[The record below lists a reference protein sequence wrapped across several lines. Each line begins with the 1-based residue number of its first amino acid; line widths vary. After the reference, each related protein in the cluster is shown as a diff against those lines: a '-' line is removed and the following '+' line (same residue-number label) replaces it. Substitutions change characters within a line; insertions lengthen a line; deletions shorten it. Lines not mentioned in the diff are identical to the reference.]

1 MINEKDALRLYIRKA
16 IRLYKENK
24 KQQELLEEQKF
35 RQLIRGLILKEK
47 AEEQPKH
54 DSTGIN
60 VLEDLLKKIIPQLQT
75 DYKTLTTDKSQ
86 RDSFRAHI
94 LNAVQNILSPE
105 LMYALSNEEAATL
118 KEATIKVEDP
128 DMSKFID
135 IEDKPEEE
143 EEISPAEQFSKGL
156 EDQNLD
162 STGRNMAMDS
172 FKKMENQVVDAYELL
187 DNEKDRSLFYDYL
200 ITNLKLYFDKFEEE
214 MNPTVTEPTTPEY
227 EEEKKRKSAED
238 TGSAESPTTSNKKS
252 SKESAGSEGSTP
264 DFGIDTMI

>member
-1 MINEKDALRLYIRKA
+1 MTETDALRLYIRKA

-24 KQQELLEEQKF
+24 QKQELLEEQKF

-47 AEEQPKH
+47 ADEQPKH

-75 DYKTLTTDKSQ
+75 DYKTLTTDQSQ
-86 RDSFRAHI
+86 RQSFRAHI
-94 LNAVQNILSPE
+94 LNAVQNVLSPE
-105 LMYALSNEEAATL
+105 LMYALSDAEAKSL
-118 KEATIKVEDP
+118 KEEKASIVVDNP

-135 IEDKPEEE
+135 IEDKSEEE
-143 EEISPAEQFSKGL
+143 EELSPAEQFSKGL

-162 STGRNMAMDS
+162 TTGRNMAMDS
-172 FKKMENQVVDAYELL
+172 FKKMENQVKDAYELL
-187 DNEKDRSLFYDYL
+187 DNEKDRGLFYDYL

-227 EEEKKRKSAED
+227 EKEKDRKAQED
-238 TGSAESPTTSNKKS
+238 QGGGESPIP
-252 SKESAGSEGSTP
+252 GV
-264 DFGIDTMI
+264 

>member
-1 MINEKDALRLYIRKA
+1 MINEKDALRLYVRKA

-35 RQLIRGLILKEK
+35 RQLIRGLILQEK
-47 AEEQPKH
+47 AEDQPKH

-75 DYKTLTTDKSQ
+75 DFKTLTTDVSQ
-86 RDSFRAHI
+86 RQSFRAHI
-94 LNAVQNILSPE
+94 LNAVQNALSPE
-105 LMYALSNEEAATL
+105 LMYALSDLETKQL
-118 KEATIKVEDP
+118 KEEKAVIKVDDP

-135 IEDKPEEE
+135 IEDHPEEVE
-143 EEISPAEQFSKGL
+143 ELSPAEQFSKGL

-162 STGRNMAMDS
+162 TTGRNMAMDS
-172 FKKMENQVVDAYELL
+172 FKKMENQVKDAYELL
-187 DNEKDRSLFYDYL
+187 DNEKDRGLFYDYL

-227 EEEKKRKSAED
+227 EEEKDRKSQED
-238 TGSAESPTTSNKKS
+238 QGGGESPT
-252 SKESAGSEGSTP
+252 SEMGV
-264 DFGIDTMI
+264 

>member
-1 MINEKDALRLYIRKA
+1 MTETDALRLYIRKA

-24 KQQELLEEQKF
+24 QKQELLEEQKF

-47 AEEQPKH
+47 ADEQPKH

-75 DYKTLTTDKSQ
+75 DYKTLTTDQSQ
-86 RDSFRAHI
+86 RQSFRAHI
-94 LNAVQNILSPE
+94 LNAVQNVLSPE
-105 LMYALSNEEAATL
+105 LMYALSDAEAKSL
-118 KEATIKVEDP
+118 KEEKASIVVDNP

-135 IEDKPEEE
+135 IEDKPEDEE
-143 EEISPAEQFSKGL
+143 ELSPAEQFSKGL

-172 FKKMENQVVDAYELL
+172 FKKMENQVKDAYELL

-227 EEEKKRKSAED
+227 EKEKDRKSQED
-238 TGSAESPTTSNKKS
+238 QGGGESPIP
-252 SKESAGSEGSTP
+252 GV
-264 DFGIDTMI
+264 

>member
-1 MINEKDALRLYIRKA
+1 MTETDALRLYIRKA

-24 KQQELLEEQKF
+24 QKQELLEEQKF

-47 AEEQPKH
+47 ADEQPKH

-75 DYKTLTTDKSQ
+75 DYKTLTTDESQ
-86 RDSFRAHI
+86 RQSFRAHI
-94 LNAVQNILSPE
+94 LNAVQNVLSPE
-105 LMYALSNEEAATL
+105 LMYALSDAEAKSL
-118 KEATIKVEDP
+118 KEEKASIVVDNP

-135 IEDKPEEE
+135 IEDKPEDEE
-143 EEISPAEQFSKGL
+143 ELSPAEQFSKGL

-172 FKKMENQVVDAYELL
+172 FKKMENQVKDAYELI

-227 EEEKKRKSAED
+227 EQEKDRKSEED
-238 TGSAESPTTSNKKS
+238 QGGGESPTTNQT
-252 SKESAGSEGSTP
+252 GV
-264 DFGIDTMI
+264 